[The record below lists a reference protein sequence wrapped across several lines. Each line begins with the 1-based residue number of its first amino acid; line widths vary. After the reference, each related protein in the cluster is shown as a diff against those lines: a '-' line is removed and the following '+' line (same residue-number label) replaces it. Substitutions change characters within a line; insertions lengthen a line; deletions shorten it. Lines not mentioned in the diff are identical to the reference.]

1 MTRDQKTSKK
11 SIALWKKKGIVRELK
26 IKNCNITL
34 IELKPLVKEA
44 INKIQ
49 INKDY
54 FIYKN

>member
-1 MTRDQKTSKK
+1 MTRDQKLQKNY
-11 SIALWKKKGIVRELK
+11 SIVKKKGIVRELK